1 MSNTNKP
8 NLVDD
13 VRVRKLSNIDLLSK
27 DKNVVNYNKN
37 ISNNNT
43 VNIINMSAE
52 IKSRIKNSTR
62 NIKSKQL
69 NEIDE

>member
-43 VNIINMSAE
+43 VNIINKSAE
-52 IKSRIKNSTR
+52 IKSCIKNSTR

>member
-43 VNIINMSAE
+43 VNIINKSAE
-52 IKSRIKNSTR
+52 IKSRIKKSTR